1 MISLNSFTALS
12 GTEGTLLSH
21 DDFRGKK
28 FVVTGGEGF
37 IGSHIVEALLEKES
51 EVIVI
56 DDLSNGASRL
66 KHLNSEKLKIY
77 HEDIRRF
84 NFETLGKVEC
94 VFNEAAR
101 ALIPSFRDPI
111 TDLEVN
117 VGGTIKVLEY
127 ARKFEAKV
135 VQASSGSV
143 YGNPERI
150 PITEEHP
157 LRPISPYGTS
167 KLAAENYCEF
177 YYRTYGVDV
186 VMLRYFNVYGPRQSV
201 SEEMGVIPIFVE
213 RALSRNKLTIFGDG
227 SQTRDFL
234 NVRDVVR
241 ANLEA
246 YVAQGVS
253 GKVVNIGGGGREISI
268 LDLAKLIM
276 QLCSYK
282 SEVSFK
288 PEKPGDIRRLVAD
301 NSMAARLLGYRP
313 QVNLE
318 EGLVEYI
325 QYVKNKHS

>member
-1 MISLNSFTALS
+1 LNSFTALS
-12 GTEGTLLSH
+12 GTEGTLSLH

-37 IGSHIVEALLEKES
+37 IGSHIVEALLEREG

-66 KHLNSEKLKIY
+66 KHLNSEKLSIY

-84 NFETLGKVEC
+84 NFESLGKVEC

-117 VGGTIKVLEY
+117 VGGTIKVLDY
-127 ARKFEAKV
+127 ARKFKTKV
-135 VQASSGSV
+135 VHASSGSV

-167 KLAAENYCEF
+167 KLAAESYCGF

-213 RALSRNKLTIFGDG
+213 RALTRNRLTIFGDG

-234 NVRDVVR
+234 NIKDVVR

-253 GKVVNIGGGGREISI
+253 GKAVNIGGGGREISI
-268 LDLAKLIM
+268 LDLAKLVM
-276 QLCSYK
+276 QLCSYD
-282 SEVSFK
+282 SEVIFK
-288 PEKPGDIRRLVAD
+288 PAKPGDIRRLVAD
-301 NSMAARLLGYRP
+301 NSMAASLLGYHP

-325 QYVKNKHS
+325 QYVKDKHS